1 MLLKT
6 TMQESDP
13 MYLKDKLRESHILN
27 RVIESI
33 KKIRIKKRNT
43 IVQTELS
50 PRPQGKQAD
59 DLTNSIRF
67 KTATSLNKR
76 NSNCSSVADG
86 LRNHFMVKKKL
97 ADENSDHVD
106 DLVEHSR
113 QYG

>member
-50 PRPQGKQAD
+50 PRPEKKQAD

-76 NSNCSSVADG
+76 NANCSSVADG
-86 LRNHFMVKKKL
+86 LRNHLMVKKKL
-97 ADENSDHVD
+97 ADENSDQVD